1 MSVGSRM
8 KERRESLGMTQIQLA
23 ELLGVT
29 KGAIGNYETD
39 ANSPKASILYKV
51 FEVLKC
57 DANYLFQDE
66 IRERRE
72 YTASPHEMEHL
83 VKKYR
88 LLDHEWQEAVDS
100 VLDIGYRQ
108 YQKRQEEERVSSILR
123 EQREQTEAAE
133 EIAPRRM
140 VEKLIYVNPAAAGTP
155 LYAESDFERRE
166 FPEDEVPYGA
176 DFGIRISGRSME
188 PTVEDGAIVWVHKTL
203 DMPNGTVGVFM
214 LNDSAVCKRYFK
226 EPDGAVRLESDNPEF
241 GPVPVT
247 EFDTFVPVGKV
258 VGTV

>member
-1 MSVGSRM
+1 MALHDRI
-8 KERRESLGMTQIQLA
+8 REARKNKGMTQA
-23 ELLGVT
+23 ELGERIGVAKTTVAGYEKNREPTAAQLGEIADILGVDVT
-29 KGAIGNYETD
+29 F
-39 ANSPKASILYKV
+39 L
-51 FEVLKC
+51 L
-57 DANYLFQDE
+57 QDE
-66 IRERRE
+66 VKVRHDHFA
-72 YTASPHEMEHL
+72 TVQEMEHL

-133 EIAPRRM
+133 EIAPNVTEM
-140 VEKLIYVNPAAAGTP
+140 LVYANPAAAGTP

>member
-1 MSVGSRM
+1 MAIGRRI
-8 KERRESLGMTQIQLA
+8 KEARLKKSLTQEELA
-23 ELLGVT
+23 KIVGVT
-29 KGAIGNYETD
+29 KGAIANYENNTSHPKENVMYALINALGVD
-39 ANSPKASILYKV
+39 AN
-51 FEVLKC
+51 F
-57 DANYLFQDE
+57 LFQDFVETKKAPSLSDEAMKLADDYENRMDDRGRETVRAIADFE
-66 IRERRE
+66 IAR
-72 YTASPHEMEHL
+72 
-83 VKKYR
+83 KKA
-88 LLDHEWQEAVDS
+88 QE
-100 VLDIGYRQ
+100 
-108 YQKRQEEERVSSILR
+108 LR
-123 EQREQTEAAE
+123 EQAEAAE

-258 VGTV
+258 VGTM